1 MTEQEVLKLYET
13 RGALLRGHFVLSSG
27 RHADTYLQSAL
38 VLTDLA
44 VAERLARA
52 LVAKL
57 GSLVENI
64 DLVVAPAIG
73 GLVIGQEVA
82 RVLGRPYIFT
92 ERKDGEMQLR
102 RGFTVPQGARVLIV
116 EDVITTGLSVRE
128 CQAVIEK
135 AGGRVQA
142 IAALVDRN
150 PNAQGRFSVPMVAL
164 VALEVPSWPP
174 ESCPLCRDAH
184 ASAPVKPG
192 SRQ

>member
-184 ASAPVKPG
+184 APAPVKPG